1 MIKACIYKD
10 DPGPILRVISSSNMN
25 KIQLNI
31 KDGQKYTL
39 SDASPDTHYIKN
51 GKVVAYPNKPDHP
64 CHFDFKNGSWLI
76 DEVRCWVDLRQ
87 KRDLAL
93 SKSDWTQVSDAP
105 ANQAAWS
112 EYRQKLRDLPQT
124 TNDPTNVA
132 WPDKPQ

>member
-1 MIKACIYKD
+1 VINCCLYQY
-10 DPGPILRVISSSNMN
+10 DPGPILRVISSSNLKN
-25 KIQLNI
+25 IELNL
-31 KDGQKYTL
+31 KDGLNYIVD
-39 SDASPDTHYIKN
+39 DAIPDTHYIKN
-51 GKVVAYPNKPDHP
+51 GKAVYYPQKPDHP

-76 DEVRCWVDLRQ
+76 DEVRCWVQLRQ

-105 ANQAAWS
+105 ANQAAWLD
-112 EYRQKLRDLPQT
+112 YRQKLRDLPQT